1 VFLRI
6 KISHLSIKREIQ
18 LEWLKI
24 IVYNS
29 LKFYKEGIKFMKKI
43 VTFVLFFVLILTL
56 AGCGSKELP
65 FVNSPEN
72 SIKIDYMEDIVLN
85 KDTYKEMYMD
95 YASMRI
101 VGFMSEDLEKFLT
114 EMENVSTE
122 RVGKFVDNGDKFI
135 IINAVMENNKEG
147 VLESTKEMVDNY
159 LKYSRLGDENA
170 TEFGLSPELEAQDP
184 VGKVKQYMK
193 DNDIKVTEISFPN
206 GFEKVDYSVYPV
218 KFTYRYVLKG
228 TMGKKSFEKEVVQDF
243 YVGVDWSKGKDKENM
258 RDVIEYIR
266 DVKEDK

>member
-1 VFLRI
+1 MKGKY
-6 KISHLSIKREIQ
+6 KIFYTLFCFIIILS
-18 LEWLKI
+18 L
-24 IVYNS
+24 
-29 LKFYKEGIKFMKKI
+29 M
-43 VTFVLFFVLILTL
+43 
-56 AGCGSKELP
+56 GCSEKELP
-65 FVNSPEN
+65 FTNSPEN
-72 SIKIDYMEDIVLN
+72 NIKIDYMEDIVLN

-122 RVGKFVDNGDKFI
+122 RVGKFADNGDKFI
-135 IINAVMENNKEG
+135 LINAVMENNKEG
-147 VLESTKEMVDNY
+147 VLEGAKEMVDNY
-159 LKYSRLGDENA
+159 LRYSRLGDENA
-170 TEFGLSPELEAQDP
+170 TGFGLSPELEAQDP
-184 VGKVKQYMK
+184 VGKVKQYMQ
-193 DNDIKVTEISFPN
+193 DNDIKVTDISFPKT
-206 GFEKVDYSVYPV
+206 FEQVDYSVYPV

-266 DVKEDK
+266 DVSE

>member
-1 VFLRI
+1 
-6 KISHLSIKREIQ
+6 
-18 LEWLKI
+18 
-24 IVYNS
+24 
-29 LKFYKEGIKFMKKI
+29 MKKI
-43 VTFVLFFVLILTL
+43 VIFVLFFVLILTL

-65 FVNSPEN
+65 FTNSPEN

-95 YASMRI
+95 YASMRL

-122 RVGKFVDNGDKFI
+122 RVGKFADNGDKFI
-135 IINAVMENNKEG
+135 AFQMSLDNYKEDINKG
-147 VLESTKEMVDNY
+147 TKTLVDNY
-159 LKYSRLGDENA
+159 LKYTRLGDKEA
-170 TEFGLSPELEAQDP
+170 TAFGLSPELETQDP
-184 VGKVKQYMK
+184 VGKVKKYMK

-206 GFEKVDYSVYPV
+206 GFEKVDYSIYPV

-243 YVGVDWSKGKDKENM
+243 YVGIDWSKGKDKENI

-266 DVKEDK
+266 DVQEEK

>member
-1 VFLRI
+1 
-6 KISHLSIKREIQ
+6 
-18 LEWLKI
+18 
-24 IVYNS
+24 
-29 LKFYKEGIKFMKKI
+29 MKKI
-43 VTFVLFFVLILTL
+43 VIFVLFFVLILTL

-65 FVNSPEN
+65 FTNSPES
-72 SIKIDYMEDIVLN
+72 SIKIDYMEDIIQN
-85 KDTYKEMYMD
+85 EDKYAEMYIK
-95 YASMRI
+95 YTSARI
-101 VGFMSEDLEKFLT
+101 FGTMSEEFEQFISELKNESEEKA
-114 EMENVSTE
+114 V
-122 RVGKFVDNGDKFI
+122 KFIDNADKFI
-135 IINAVMENNKEG
+135 IINAVMEKNKEDI
-147 VLESTKEMVDNY
+147 LEGTKEMVDNY

-184 VGKVKQYMK
+184 VGKVKKYMQ

-206 GFEKVDYSVYPV
+206 GFEKVDYSIYPV

-243 YVGVDWSKGKDKENM
+243 YVGVDWSKGKDKESM

>member
-1 VFLRI
+1 
-6 KISHLSIKREIQ
+6 
-18 LEWLKI
+18 
-24 IVYNS
+24 
-29 LKFYKEGIKFMKKI
+29 MKKMI
-43 VTFVLFFVLILTL
+43 IFILSTVLCLSL
-56 AGCGSKELP
+56 AGCGKDELP
-65 FVNSPEN
+65 FTNSPEN
-72 SIKIDYMEDIVLN
+72 NIKIDYMEDIVLN

-122 RVGKFVDNGDKFI
+122 RVGKFADNGDKFFL
-135 IINAVMENNKEG
+135 INAAMEKNKEG
-147 VLESTKEMVDNY
+147 ILESTKEMVDNY
-159 LKYSRLGDENA
+159 LRYSRLGDENA

-193 DNDIKVTEISFPN
+193 DNDIKVTEISFPKT
-206 GFEKVDYSVYPV
+206 FEQIDYSVYPV

-228 TMGKKSFEKEVVQDF
+228 TMGKKSFEKEIVQDF
-243 YVGVDWSKGKDKENM
+243 YVGIDWSKGKDKENM

-266 DVKEDK
+266 DVKETK